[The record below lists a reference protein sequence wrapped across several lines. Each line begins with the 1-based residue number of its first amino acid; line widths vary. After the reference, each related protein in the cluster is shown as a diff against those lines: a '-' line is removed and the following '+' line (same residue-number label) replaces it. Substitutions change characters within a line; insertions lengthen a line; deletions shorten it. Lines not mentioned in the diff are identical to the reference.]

1 MRSLSK
7 HLLQRVLS
15 VYLLVTLAIFGLQVW
30 LDFRRAES
38 GLIHQLEMLQKTY
51 ADSVGYALW
60 QMDKRQLDVTL
71 KGMLELGNVSR
82 ISTGLDNG
90 EIIRSAAIERMPLAP
105 WFVPEAH
112 YVSRWPVKVMHDGQA
127 VPLGWL
133 QIESSSHLVLHQL
146 SESVL
151 FIFAAAL
158 LKTTALVLL
167 FKLFFDRYLSRPVL
181 QLAEAAR
188 RLKPQDPQAKFLPV
202 KREVERDELDVIALS
217 INGLMADVQH
227 TLRVLEHFK
236 QELEVKVQ
244 RRSQAL
250 LQTNQTLR
258 QERQELREALLE
270 IESREQLLQQANQDL
285 AQSLE
290 RLQSTQ
296 QQLLEAR
303 KMASLGGLVA
313 GVAHELNTPIGMAL
327 TGSSFLV
334 EQIKAIVALQQENQE
349 LSRAMAHLIK
359 PAEQMADLVLSSL
372 ERAAALIRSFKRV
385 APQADPLQIQA
396 FSMRDCI
403 QELLLR
409 REAALRGVELE
420 VVCEESLRPLSDPS
434 ACAQLLELLLNNSLL
449 HGFNAAPENCW
460 PPAHIHIEFGRQ
472 EDHWQLDFADN
483 GQGMGPDVLERAFE
497 PFFTTQRQHGFG
509 LGLHIA
515 YNLVVHQ
522 LGGSI
527 SLQSEMGRGC
537 RVRIQ
542 LPLVNS
548 PKAISNP

>member
-38 GLIHQLEMLQKTY
+38 GLVHQLEMLQKTY

-60 QMDKRQLDVTL
+60 QMDKHQLDVTL

-90 EIIRSAAIERMPLAP
+90 EIIRSAAIERMPMAP

-112 YVSRWPVKVMHDGQA
+112 YVSRWPVKVVHDGRS

-133 QIESSSHLVLHQL
+133 QIESSSHLVLKQL

-158 LKTTALVLL
+158 LKTTVLVLL
-167 FKLFFDRYLSRPVL
+167 FKLFFDRHLSRPVL

-188 RLKPQDPQAKFLPV
+188 RLKPQDAQAKLLPV
-202 KREVERDELDVIALS
+202 KREAERDELDIIALA

-227 TLRVLEHFK
+227 TLRVLDQFK
-236 QELEVKVQ
+236 QELELKVQ

-250 LQTNQTLR
+250 LQTNQALR

-270 IESREQLLQQANQDL
+270 IESRELLLQQANRDL
-285 AQSLE
+285 ADSLT

-334 EQIKAIVALQQENQE
+334 DQIKAMMALQQEHPE
-349 LSRAMAHLIK
+349 LSAALEHLTK
-359 PAEQMADLVLSSL
+359 PAAQMADLVLSSL
-372 ERAAALIRSFKRV
+372 ERAAGLIRSFKRV
-385 APQADPLQIQA
+385 APQADPLQMQA

-403 QELLLR
+403 QEVLLR
-409 REAALRGVELE
+409 REASLRGVEVQLL
-420 VVCEESLRPLSDPS
+420 CDARLQPYSDPG
-434 ACAQLLELLLNNSLL
+434 ACGQLLELLLNNCLL
-449 HGFNAAPENCW
+449 HGFNAGPENCW
-460 PPAHIHIEFGRQ
+460 PPAQIRIEFLRQ
-472 EDHWQLDFADN
+472 ASCWQLEVLDN
-483 GQGMGPDVLERAFE
+483 GQGMSPDILERAYE
-497 PFFTTQRQHGFG
+497 PFFTTKRQHGFG

-515 YNLVVHQ
+515 YNLVVQQ

-527 SLQSEMGRGC
+527 QLQSEIGRGC
-537 RVRIQ
+537 LVRIQ
-542 LPLVNS
+542 LPIG
-548 PKAISNP
+548 PASNALASS